1 MEQAAQL
8 AGAILI
14 VIAFVLAQL
23 KKLDTDSTAYL
34 VLNAVGSS
42 ILLVVAWLGQNW
54 GFLLLQVVWI
64 AVSVVGLVRIA
75 RNTRRLPS

>member
-14 VIAFVLAQL
+14 VIAFTLSQME
-23 KKLDTDSTAYL
+23 KLRNDSLAYL
-34 VLNAVGSS
+34 LLNLIGSS

-64 AVSVVGLVRIA
+64 AVSLVGLVKLGRA
-75 RNTRRLPS
+75 S